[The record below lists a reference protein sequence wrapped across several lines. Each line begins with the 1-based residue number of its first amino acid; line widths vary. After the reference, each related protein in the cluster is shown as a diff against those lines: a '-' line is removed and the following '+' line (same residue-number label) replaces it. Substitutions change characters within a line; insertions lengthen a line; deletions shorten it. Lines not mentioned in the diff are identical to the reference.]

1 MKKMRSPCIF
11 QQTGD
16 MTRGRRPTR
25 RPRRRRRGEDGMTML
40 TVMTVLAILSFG
52 MVLGVNSTMVSLAS
66 TGRTTANRRAYNCAE
81 AGLNAGAA
89 FFRANESNWNQYIE
103 TSYVMTGSPNSN
115 APGLTYVVGISDDR
129 DEFVPDQNN
138 PHIDGNQTVL
148 LRSTCTDVLT
158 QEMVVRQRWLSL
170 TLRRPGSVRVRP
182 GAVTYTATNDFTA
195 SGGIP
200 DCNGCGEIDGTVPGG
215 SATSTSNSGFTA
227 GGVKADGV
235 SLRGDQ
241 IALAQKTAYPFI
253 WLPDSQGGTISKYNT
268 VTGKEM
274 ARYRTGPN
282 KPTLLWGNPSRTT
295 VDLEGNV
302 WVTNRNVPIAGCSTS
317 ADLQRRIDNRQ
328 LATVVKIGL
337 FEAGGCIDRNGDGII
352 TTSTGPSD
360 VKDWTAGWAEGIIG
374 AQDECIVLNVALAHP
389 RATSPCDARMVAVD
403 ARNNLYVG
411 GNTTSA
417 IYHLDGDTGR
427 IKKARNVKRGHY
439 GGVLS
444 RDGYIWSNQAGS
456 DMVEKIDPGL
466 EQSWLYPT
474 GISGKPVPAYGI
486 AIDVFGKVWISSWTA
501 NFSRRDPDG
510 SNLQVY
516 SQGNGRTTAQGITT
530 NAEGDVF
537 IAGSLSSPA
546 NHVGHYDKN
555 GTFLREYQIGTK
567 PTGVAIDA
575 AGKLWAAGW
584 TANTNASS
592 PHKNKVTAA
601 RIDLS
606 TGKIDEFPIAG
617 PSYTYSDVTGYVV
630 KTVTAPSGT
639 WTVTQ
644 DCGTCTNWRSVAW
657 TAYVPTRTNIE
668 VRARSAA
675 DPDLLKTKEWIDVD
689 NDRRIPA
696 TGDDSLRGRFIQVE
710 VKLIAESRDDG
721 ATPIIYDVTITP
733 DG

>member
-1 MKKMRSPCIF
+1 
-11 QQTGD
+11 
-16 MTRGRRPTR
+16 
-25 RPRRRRRGEDGMTML
+25 MTML
-40 TVMTVLAILSFG
+40 TVMSVLAVLSFG
-52 MVLGVNSTMVSLAS
+52 MVLGLNTTMVSLTS

-89 FFRANESNWNQYIE
+89 FFRANESNWNQYIA
-103 TSYVMTGSPNSN
+103 TSYVLTGSPNNN

-148 LRSTCTDVLT
+148 MRSTCTDVTT

-170 TLRRPGSVRVRP
+170 NLRRPGSVRVRP
-182 GAVTYTATNDFTA
+182 GAVTYTATSDFTA

-200 DCNGCGEIDGTVPGG
+200 DCNGCGIIDNSTGG
-215 SATSTSNSGFTA
+215 DASATASGGFTA

-235 SLRGDQ
+235 NLRNDQ

-295 VDLEGNV
+295 VDVQGNV
-302 WVTNRNVPIAGCSTS
+302 WVTNRNVPTGCSTS
-317 ADLQRRIDNRQ
+317 TALKDRIDKRQ

-337 FEAGGCIDRNGDGII
+337 FEAGGCVDRNGDGII

-360 VKDWTAGWAEGIIG
+360 VKDWTAGWAEGIDG
-374 AQDECIVLNVALAHP
+374 AQDECILLNVALADP
-389 RATSPCDARMVAVD
+389 KATAPCDARMVAVD
-403 ARNNLYVG
+403 ARNDLYVG
-411 GNTTSA
+411 GNTSPA
-417 IYHLDGDTGR
+417 VYHLDGNTGR

-444 RDGYIWSNQAGS
+444 RDGYLWSNQAGS
-456 DMVEKIDPGL
+456 DMVEKIDPSL
-466 EQSWLYPT
+466 DQSWLYPT
-474 GISGKPVPAYGI
+474 GKTGMPVPAYGI
-486 AIDVFGKVWISSWTA
+486 SIDVLGRVWVSSWGTY
-501 NFSRRDPDG
+501 FSRRDQDG
-510 SNLQVY
+510 SNLMVY
-516 SQGNGRTTAQGITT
+516 PQGNNRSTAQGITT
-530 NAEGDVF
+530 NAQGDVF
-537 IAGSLSSPA
+537 IAGSFNSPA
-546 NHVGHYDKN
+546 NHVGHYDKDGN
-555 GTFLREYQIGTK
+555 FLREYQIGTK

-575 AGKLWAAGW
+575 AGNLWAAGW
-584 TANTNASS
+584 TANANPSS
-592 PHKNKVTAA
+592 PYKGKVTAA
-601 RIDLS
+601 RINLS
-606 TGKIDEFPIAG
+606 TGAIQEFPIAG

-657 TAYVPTRTNIE
+657 NAYLPTRTQVE

-675 DPDLLKTKEWIDVD
+675 DPELLKTKEWIDVS
-689 NDRRIPA
+689 NDRILPQ
-696 TGDDSLRGRFIQVE
+696 TGAGSLRGRFIQVE
-710 VKLIAESRDDG
+710 VKLIAESRKDG
-721 ATPIIYDVTITP
+721 ATPIVYDVTITP